1 MGPRF
6 LLVSSALGVCAVV
19 ALFALAADQYSQIN
33 TADELASGGAVKAL
47 QAMLQKQAAMD
58 AQEANLFAQLTTKKK
73 AAVHKEAAAKK
84 TKHSIKTAR
93 CARRRLLCAPPFVAP
108 GGACDAVGALG
119 AELRGRG
126 SVNTSKGKSDEVAK
140 LKAELAAAEAKD
152 KKDTASVHKVS
163 LLVET

>member
-1 MGPRF
+1 MAGPTRF

-58 AQEANLFAQLTTKKK
+58 AQEATLFAQLTTKKK

-84 TKHSIKTAR
+84 AKHSAKTSR
-93 CARRRLLCAPPFVAP
+93 CARPGCCARAP
-108 GGACDAVGALG
+108 AASPGAACDALGWLG
-119 AELRGRG
+119 AESSGRG
-126 SVNTSKGKSDEVAK
+126 
-140 LKAELAAAEAKD
+140 L
-152 KKDTASVHKVS
+152 
-163 LLVET
+163 